1 MNDQTIYTAAI
12 ISIIV
17 SIYVGFMIGHR
28 EEADICSIHIT
39 KLDEEK
45 KEHIQTTN
53 KLTEC
58 KAKKAGDCVLNCTS
72 ICDKQVKA
80 ALEIKKDWACND

>member
-17 SIYVGFMIGHR
+17 SMYVGYAVGHR
-28 EEADICSIHIT
+28 DEADLCSIHIT

-45 KEHIQTTN
+45 AAHIKTTGE
-53 KLTEC
+53 LTEC
-58 KAKKAGDCVLNCTS
+58 KAKKAGDCALSCKPV
-72 ICDKQVKA
+72 CDKQVSD
-80 ALEIKKDWACND
+80 ALETRRKWACND